1 MKKLKIGITI
11 GLKSTDESIWTN
23 GMKQNV
29 LFLYKL
35 LSHSV
40 KNYDVWIL
48 NTTNLDLTEK
58 PQAFRDVQIAS
69 MKEDFYNIGPYTLS
83 EGGRRPFHWNRL
95 QGKKQGNR
103 YKMPYSVYKPCKIV
117 PCVKSRN
124 E

>member
-58 PQAFRDVQIAS
+58 PHAFKDVQIAS
-69 MKEDFYNIGPYTLS
+69 MKDKYEDIDLKYFKILIINLYFKLINLKKKKIIIFLNI
-83 EGGRRPFHWNRL
+83 
-95 QGKKQGNR
+95 
-103 YKMPYSVYKPCKIV
+103 
-117 PCVKSRN
+117 
-124 E
+124 